1 MGGRGRG
8 KKMEV
13 RRVGGRVVFAGTDL
27 HRYSLADQF
36 HLGILSR
43 VQKKKKK
50 KKDREKKKK
59 KEFPTQSPVQS
70 NLIFFFFFLSHFKAL
85 FV

>member
-13 RRVGGRVVFAGTDL
+13 RRVGGRATVVFAGTDL

-43 VQKKKKK
+43 VQKKK
-50 KKDREKKKK
+50 EKK
-59 KEFPTQSPVQS
+59 ERIPYPVS
-70 NLIFFFFFLSHFKAL
+70 RSIELFLLLLSFSL
-85 FV
+85 

>member
-1 MGGRGRG
+1 
-8 KKMEV
+8 MEV
-13 RRVGGRVVFAGTDL
+13 RRVGGRATVVFAGTDL

-43 VQKKKKK
+43 VQKK
-50 KKDREKKKK
+50 RRKKK
-59 KEFPTQSPVQS
+59 KESPTQSPVQS
-70 NLIFFFFFLSHFKAL
+70 NFFFFFFLSHFKAL